1 MMLQIYTLIVVYTRI
16 EYLISFIF
24 LLLKFMILNKDDVIN
39 YLENVQIYYML
50 I

>member
-1 MMLQIYTLIVVYTRI
+1 MLQIYTLILVYTRI

-24 LLLKFMILNKDDVIN
+24 LFLKFMILNKDDVIN